1 MTIPSETLKPFMA
14 YLPQQDYA
22 RLKKLSKFTK
32 VPMSQLVREGV
43 SSRLSGNQYNTGFND
58 GLQKAV
64 DVVKSMEIAGIRFP
78 SGNSVGDLIENA
90 TLDCFLVENKDETD
104 GKP

>member
-1 MTIPSETLKPFMA
+1 MTRFKTVAPVMI
-14 YLPQQDYA
+14 YLPIEEEQEFKEFA
-22 RLKKLSKFTK
+22 KKNKLTN
-32 VPMSQLVREGV
+32 SQVACEGIKM
-43 SSRLSGNQYNTGFND
+43 RINGNDYNTGFND

-64 DVVKSMEIAGIRFP
+64 DVVKNMEIAGIRFP

-90 TLDCFLVENKDETD
+90 MLDCFLVENKDETD